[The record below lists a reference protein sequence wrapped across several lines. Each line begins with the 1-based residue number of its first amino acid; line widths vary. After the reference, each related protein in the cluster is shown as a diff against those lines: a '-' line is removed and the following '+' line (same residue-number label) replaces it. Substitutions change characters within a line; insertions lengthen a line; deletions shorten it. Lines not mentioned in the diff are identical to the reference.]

1 MKSKVFA
8 LPVGARG
15 LPATFWWIWAS
26 ILVNWLGAFAGP
38 MLAIS
43 LTEGHGH
50 SLSYAAFVVSLLGAG
65 AVAGSAVGG
74 VLADRIGRRATM
86 FAGHCFTAAGMVAL
100 GLCQGRW
107 ALAVAAL
114 AAGFGAASVRPAAQ
128 AALADVVA
136 ARDRQRAFGLNY
148 WAVNTGTAVSA
159 ALAGLL
165 VGYGYTPLFL
175 ADAATTLVCAVVV
188 LVKVPETR
196 PEPARGAAGARHG
209 EPGSAPPS
217 AEPASPPFAL
227 FVVFVLLVL
236 VFGSVYEQKAAA
248 LPVVMV
254 QDGHAP
260 AVFGLLMSLNALLI
274 VFLQLPLTRLVQG
287 RSRTLVLL
295 AGGVLAGGGF
305 GLTAAADSTA
315 AFAFTVVV
323 WTFGEMLFAPTVGA
337 VAVELAPVHRRG
349 RYLGLYGAA
358 WSGAAF
364 VGPAGG
370 GRLLDHWGPGAL
382 WPVCALAGA
391 AAGAGC
397 ALIVRRH
404 THLRAAAAV
413 REGDG
418 GSPPPTPAPA
428 GSGRGTA
435 PERISK

>member
-1 MKSKVFA
+1 MKSNA
-8 LPVGARG
+8 LLLPVGLRG
-15 LPATFWWIWAS
+15 LPPAFWWIWAS

-38 MLAIS
+38 MLALS
-43 LTEGHGH
+43 LTEGQGH
-50 SLSYAAFVVSLLGAG
+50 SLSYAGFVVSLLGAG

-74 VLADRIGRRATM
+74 VLADRLGRRATM
-86 FAGHCFTAAGMVAL
+86 FAGHCFTAVSMTAL
-100 GLCQGRW
+100 GLCEDRR

-114 AAGFGAASVRPAAQ
+114 AAGLGAASVRPAAQ

-136 ARDRQRAFGLNY
+136 AEDRQRAFGLNY

-175 ADAATTLVCAVVV
+175 ADAATTLLCAVVI

-196 PEPARGAAGARHG
+196 PERAATPPAG
-209 EPGSAPPS
+209 PLPQGSGPVAPRADRSFPL
-217 AEPASPPFAL
+217 FVL
-227 FVVFVLLVL
+227 FVVLVL
-236 VFGSVYEQKAAA
+236 VFGAVYEQKAAA
-248 LPVVMV
+248 LPVVMT

-274 VFLQLPLTRLVQG
+274 VILQIPLTRLL
-287 RSRTLVLL
+287 RSRSRALVLL
-295 AGGVLAGGGF
+295 VGGALAGGGF
-305 GLTAAADSTA
+305 GLTAVADSA
-315 AFAFTVVV
+315 VAFAFTVVV

-382 WPVCALAGA
+382 WPVCAVAGT

-404 THLRAAAAV
+404 KNFRAATPV
-413 REGDG
+413 PEGDG
-418 GSPPPTPAPA
+418 GVLPPSPAPA
-428 GSGRGTA
+428 GTGRGTS
-435 PERISK
+435 PERITQ